1 MFGKRGMGGRS
12 DSLTNEKGGTR
23 RYWWEK
29 TEKPFSFCS
38 NHSDWDLLGWQKEKE
53 LDLLLLFLWKWGEM
67 GAAVSPKKRGKME
80 MKLHAPSVQKL

>member
-1 MFGKRGMGGRS
+1 MKRGKKKILG
-12 DSLTNEKGGTR
+12 
-23 RYWWEK
+23 EK
-29 TEKPFSFCS
+29 TEKSFSFCT

-53 LDLLLLFLWKWGEM
+53 LDSLLLFLWKWGEM